1 MVVAVRLCSAPGATW
16 AGLSRFTKVVE
27 RHLDLGIRCHTVA
40 TVRAVGNVKMASGV
54 PVHQDVSGIID
65 PVAGSL
71 RSDGRCLPIIHLIED
86 DPASDRE
93 LFMPAPP
100 RSSAGRH
107 PYPCIPSAHLRGC
120 ASGSGMPYSRHA
132 ELCSNTGSVRGVRS
146 RSP

>member
-93 LFMPAPP
+93 LFSQLLDHFLIYEIHACTSSIIRWAASLSMHSFSAPS
-100 RSSAGRH
+100 RM
-107 PYPCIPSAHLRGC
+107 CIGKRNAL
-120 ASGSGMPYSRHA
+120 
-132 ELCSNTGSVRGVRS
+132 
-146 RSP
+146 